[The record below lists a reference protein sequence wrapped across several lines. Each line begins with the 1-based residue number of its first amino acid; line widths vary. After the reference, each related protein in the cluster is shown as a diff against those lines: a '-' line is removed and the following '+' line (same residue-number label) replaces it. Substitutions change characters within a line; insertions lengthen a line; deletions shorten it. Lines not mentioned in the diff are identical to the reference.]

1 MAEGTVRWFNDR
13 KGYGFI
19 GRQRGTKD
27 VFVHFSGIEG
37 EGFRKLQEGQR
48 VSFEI
53 LQTDRGPQAMN
64 VRIISNGA

>member
-37 EGFRKLQEGQR
+37 AGFRKLQEGQR